1 MMVTMLRQEIYTHY
15 LFHNS
20 YQYNSIMRPY
30 TYTPKSHIRPY
41 IRNTLLLIKDQLPLL
56 HLHVNYLSQL
66 QLINRRRLHDFYV
79 LSGKRH
85 TREAGAIRVAEIG
98 AAHAEDRI
106 RAHLGALIVDNND
119 LLAEWFRLKTYTDG
133 HTPLVCSNRPAL
145 QMNTM
150 PFDTHGVCT
159 IQGDGIPHPADM
171 RSTIQIIERILLPHA
186 QSAAR
191 CRTIT
196 DYRNHNAAYMCVREF
211 VRETKHSLDDV
222 RERLYF
228 LQYNE
233 VDLWRSVQNFE
244 LNIEDSSTI
253 IRELFANTQLTQPF
267 SQVVTPT
274 TNNGVAHNVR
284 KSPNYLTRQHR

>member
-1 MMVTMLRQEIYTHY
+1 MVTMLRQEIYTHY

-98 AAHAEDRI
+98 AAYAEDRI

-119 LLAEWFRLKTYTDG
+119 LLAE
-133 HTPLVCSNRPAL
+133 
-145 QMNTM
+145 
-150 PFDTHGVCT
+150 
-159 IQGDGIPHPADM
+159 
-171 RSTIQIIERILLPHA
+171 
-186 QSAAR
+186 
-191 CRTIT
+191 
-196 DYRNHNAAYMCVREF
+196 
-211 VRETKHSLDDV
+211 
-222 RERLYF
+222 
-228 LQYNE
+228 
-233 VDLWRSVQNFE
+233 
-244 LNIEDSSTI
+244 
-253 IRELFANTQLTQPF
+253 
-267 SQVVTPT
+267 
-274 TNNGVAHNVR
+274 
-284 KSPNYLTRQHR
+284 